1 MARTELDRSVV
12 RAPWAGVITEVPAEV
27 GGAAFSMAGK
37 EIATLVALD
46 PMLAVVEVSERKLAG
61 IKIDETAEI
70 KLITGQSVKGRV
82 RYVSKSASATT
93 RTYRVE
99 VELANAD
106 GAIPDGI
113 SAEVVVALK
122 AVPATPVPRS
132 ALTISSSGDIGVRV
146 VNKDDNVAFV
156 PVQVVEDQQD
166 TMWLSGI
173 EEGARIIVRGQD
185 FVREGQKVAVVDAV
199 ADRAE
204 K

>member
-1 MARTELDRSVV
+1 
-12 RAPWAGVITEVPAEV
+12 
-27 GGAAFSMAGK
+27 
-37 EIATLVALD
+37 
-46 PMLAVVEVSERKLAG
+46 
-61 IKIDETAEI
+61 
-70 KLITGQSVKGRV
+70 
-82 RYVSKSASATT
+82 
-93 RTYRVE
+93 
-99 VELANAD
+99 
-106 GAIPDGI
+106 
-113 SAEVVVALK
+113 
-122 AVPATPVPRS
+122 VPRS
-132 ALTISSSGDIGVRV
+132 ALTISAAGDIGVRI